1 MNNFLVISISFL
13 ISIALTISTFPLGS
27 FSPDWIHLFLIYWM
41 LATPKSIGLVLSW
54 MIGLTVDVVVGTT
67 LGANALVYVLISYV
81 IFKRYKTIR
90 YLTVFQQGII
100 ILFLLV
106 FKYTIL
112 LWIDKLLNIGNYSL
126 SVYWIP
132 LVSAIIWP
140 IIFFTL
146 RSIRRKY
153 NVG

>member
-1 MNNFLVISISFL
+1 
-13 ISIALTISTFPLGS
+13 
-27 FSPDWIHLFLIYWM
+27 
-41 LATPKSIGLVLSW
+41 

-81 IFKRYKTIR
+81 IFKTYKTIR